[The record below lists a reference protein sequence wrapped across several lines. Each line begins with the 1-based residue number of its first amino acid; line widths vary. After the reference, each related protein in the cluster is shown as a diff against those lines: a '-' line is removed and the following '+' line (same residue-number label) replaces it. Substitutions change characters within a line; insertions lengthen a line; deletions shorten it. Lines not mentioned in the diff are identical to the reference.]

1 MEDSISRGAYKKG
14 FRHSFV
20 MAVSTAI
27 RIIFGFLPQI
37 IIARQLGVGFTTDAY
52 LMAIS
57 LNQIVIK
64 FSRIGTL
71 PKIFIMALSDDFV
84 SDRKKINA
92 DINCI
97 INALF
102 IISLLFM
109 SVLYCIAPAFTN
121 LIARGFGPEKQNLT
135 TGIFKIL
142 IPLFLYQC
150 IIGLFEAIFKLFNA
164 FSSWALLSI
173 IPPAAIFIWVY
184 LYTPKLGIYS
194 IVYGTLVGSFI
205 HVALLAYFVYFKFNY
220 SYRPQLNLKNK
231 LFPKMLKLLSP
242 YYLSGIPV
250 QIMLGV
256 QSFLVSLLPAGFASI
271 FFYARR
277 IVDYIEQFSVNIF
290 SQLMLPYFTKKIAQ
304 FSLAHIRKTYNQLIY
319 LTNYTHLPILIL
331 IATFGR
337 QLINILFT
345 SKFTSPEIITKL
357 GITFSAF
364 ILFYLPEPSNDVQ
377 SNVILSLK
385 KTMWL
390 NLVNI
395 SRMVITIFLSIV
407 LFKYFAFWAII
418 FSYAI
423 SSLQG
428 FIINQWYLRK
438 QCAFEN
444 IFINPRFWKIIFFM
458 P

>member
-1 MEDSISRGAYKKG
+1 
-14 FRHSFV
+14 
-20 MAVSTAI
+20 
-27 RIIFGFLPQI
+27 
-37 IIARQLGVGFTTDAY
+37 
-52 LMAIS
+52 
-57 LNQIVIK
+57 
-64 FSRIGTL
+64 
-71 PKIFIMALSDDFV
+71 
-84 SDRKKINA
+84 
-92 DINCI
+92 
-97 INALF
+97 
-102 IISLLFM
+102 
-109 SVLYCIAPAFTN
+109 
-121 LIARGFGPEKQNLT
+121 
-135 TGIFKIL
+135 
-142 IPLFLYQC
+142 
-150 IIGLFEAIFKLFNA
+150 
-164 FSSWALLSI
+164 
-173 IPPAAIFIWVY
+173 
-184 LYTPKLGIYS
+184 
-194 IVYGTLVGSFI
+194 
-205 HVALLAYFVYFKFNY
+205 
-220 SYRPQLNLKNK
+220 
-231 LFPKMLKLLSP
+231 MLKLLSP

-444 IFINPRFWKIIFFM
+444 IFINPRFWKIIFLNIALAIFCM
-458 P
+458 YLNKLIYVVGSVYVYQRLMLISAACLFAGLFYIFASYLSKNEELKILLSLVKKS